1 MKRIKVRAKLV
12 PKEQTPKIPK
22 KYNNLLILQLMD
34 ERNPGYCLWNGIII
48 RVATLPDIVK
58 ANNFL
63 KTFADT
69 SCSDDIYLT
78 EADLNPFDDATYV
91 YAVDDFLRGLM
102 QRDRYII
109 RRIGTIEEY
118 LTKLYQS
125 ATEMENIY
133 RNLPLTFVDTE
144 KTSVKHVLYDAVR
157 KPITVK
163 RAIHDAD
170 REINQES

>member
-34 ERNPGYCLWNGIII
+34 ERDIGCPLWNGIII
-48 RVATLPDIVK
+48 RVATKQDIDK
-58 ANNFL
+58 ANTFL
-63 KTFADT
+63 KTYADS
-69 SCSDDIYLT
+69 SCSDDIQLSVD
-78 EADLNPFDDATYV
+78 DLNPFDDATII
-91 YAVDDFLRGLM
+91 YAIDGITKGNLSNDC
-102 QRDRYII
+102 YHI
-109 RRIGTIEEY
+109 RRLGTIEEY

-144 KTSVKHVLYDAVR
+144 KTSVKHVVCDDVR
-157 KPITVK
+157 KPLTVK

>member
-1 MKRIKVRAKLV
+1 MV

-34 ERNPGYCLWNGIII
+34 ERDIGCPLWNGIII
-48 RVATLPDIVK
+48 RVATKQDIDK
-58 ANNFL
+58 ANTFL
-63 KTFADT
+63 KTYADS

-78 EADLNPFDDATYV
+78 VDDLNPFDDATII
-91 YAVDDFLRGLM
+91 YAIDGITKGNLSNDC
-102 QRDRYII
+102 YHI
-109 RRIGTIEEY
+109 RRLGTIEEY
-118 LTKLYQS
+118 LIKLHQS

-133 RNLPLTFVDTE
+133 RNLLLTVVDTE